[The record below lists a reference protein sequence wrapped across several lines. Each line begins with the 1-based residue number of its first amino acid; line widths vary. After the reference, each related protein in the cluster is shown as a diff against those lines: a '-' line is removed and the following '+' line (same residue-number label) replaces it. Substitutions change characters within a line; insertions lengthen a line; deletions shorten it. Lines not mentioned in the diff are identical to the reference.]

1 MPAKK
6 SQPRS
11 TGNASYNLKRAS
23 FFTPV
28 QPQSSLE
35 KELSLSDH
43 VECPVCQ
50 GTFPAG
56 MINMHLETHFSEPIT
71 NKKKKASVDID
82 EIPSD
87 NLIEDKIMS
96 NLVPQEQKGV
106 PGLYLIHNFISE
118 EEENDIISRLNA
130 DKTPW
135 HHSSF
140 NGDCLSKCFGV
151 RTQFGPSY
159 IQERLVRVNDVSKGE
174 NDIPEYLLPY
184 MNRLEC
190 FIKQFGKE
198 YKLPSALTSFS
209 PNECN
214 ANSYV
219 KSDKHYLTAH
229 CDDRVLSG
237 PVLMNLSLNGLSYM
251 TYANENVAHDTVK
264 VELPRRCLQLVTGF
278 ARFNY
283 SHKINAEDVVDEK
296 RMSITFRYSCPKGGL
311 IKGQAPK
318 KNVTSIAALLTNLNN

>member
-1 MPAKK
+1 MHAKK
-6 SQPRS
+6 SQSRS
-11 TGNASYNLKRAS
+11 SGNASNNLKRAS
-23 FFTPV
+23 FFTPAR
-28 QPQSSLE
+28 PQSSLK
-35 KELSLSDH
+35 KEPLLTGH
-43 VECPVCQ
+43 VECPFCF
-50 GTFPAG
+50 GTYG
-56 MINMHLETHFSEPIT
+56 VGTINMHIESSHPTEPIA
-71 NKKKKASVDID
+71 KKKKAAAEISETSSSDLMED
-82 EIPSD
+82 EI
-87 NLIEDKIMS
+87 LS
-96 NLVPQEQKGV
+96 NLVPQEHPNL
-106 PGLYLIHNFISE
+106 PGLWLIDNFISE

-159 IQERLVRVNDVSKGE
+159 IQERLVRVNDLSKGE
-174 NDIPEYLLPY
+174 YDIPEYLLPY
-184 MNRLEC
+184 MDRLEC

-198 YKLPSALTSFS
+198 YRLPSALTSFS

-214 ANSYV
+214 ANCYV

-237 PVLMNLSLNGLSYM
+237 PVLMNLSLNGLSHM
-251 TYANENVAHDTVK
+251 TYGNESVGHETVK
-264 VELPRRCLQLVTGF
+264 VELPRRCLQLVTGP

-283 SHKINAEDVVDEK
+283 SHKINAEDIIDEK
-296 RMSITFRYSCPKGGL
+296 RMSITFRHSCPKGGL

-318 KNVTSIAALLTNLNN
+318 NNVASIAALLTSSNN